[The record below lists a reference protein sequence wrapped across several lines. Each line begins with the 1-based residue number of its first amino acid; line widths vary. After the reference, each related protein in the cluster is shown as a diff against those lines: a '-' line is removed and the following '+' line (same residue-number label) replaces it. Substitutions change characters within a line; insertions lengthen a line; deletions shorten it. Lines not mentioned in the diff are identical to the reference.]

1 MTEASETELI
11 QRAQR
16 GDGAAFE
23 ALLRLHYD
31 TMYRMAY
38 RWCGNRADAQDI
50 TQSACIRLANS
61 IGSFRFGSAFATWLY
76 PLVVN
81 IAKDWVRSRARQ
93 GGAGAGDGL
102 DPEQAEAPVADCP
115 IAEQK
120 VYARQVLDHIRTLSE
135 REREALFLVFG
146 EGLSHRE
153 AATAMTC
160 QESTVAWYIHEARKK
175 LQPLRELGEEIP
187 RKESLRE
194 KERHHG

>member
-11 QRAQR
+11 QRAQG

-31 TMYRMAY
+31 TMYRTAY

-76 PLVVN
+76 PLVIN
-81 IAKDWVRSRARQ
+81 IAKDWARSRARHT
-93 GGAGAGDGL
+93 GDGL
-102 DPEQAEAPVADCP
+102 DPEWAEMPVADCP

-120 VYARQVLDHIRTLSE
+120 VYARQVLDHIRALPE
-135 REREALFLVFG
+135 REREAVYLVFG

-153 AATAMTC
+153 AAAAMTC
-160 QESTVAWYIHEARKK
+160 QESTVSWYIHEARKK
-175 LQPLRELGEEIP
+175 LRSLREPREKTL
-187 RKESLRE
+187 RKESLGE
-194 KERHHG
+194 KERRHG

>member
-11 QRAQR
+11 QRAQG

-31 TMYRMAY
+31 TMYRTAY

-50 TQSACIRLANS
+50 TQSACIRLAHS

-76 PLVVN
+76 PLVIN
-81 IAKDWVRSRARQ
+81 IAKDWARSRARH
-93 GGAGAGDGL
+93 AGDGS
-102 DPEQAEAPVADCP
+102 DPEWAEAPVADCP
-115 IAEQK
+115 LAEQK
-120 VYARQVLDHIRTLSE
+120 VYARQVLDHIRALPE
-135 REREALFLVFG
+135 REREAVFLVFG

-160 QESTVAWYIHEARKK
+160 QESTVSWYIHEARKK
-175 LQPLRELGEEIP
+175 LKPLRELGEEIP
-187 RKESLRE
+187 RKESLGE